1 MPRPRQ
7 DDAPPPVIWS
17 EPQPAARRRSLGR
30 EEIVRA
36 AIAVADQGGAGA
48 LTMATVARHL
58 GSYTAMALYRHV
70 PDKDSLVDLMLDA
83 AIAEVELPSAPA
95 GDWREALR
103 GLALAT
109 WEMVKRHWWFA
120 QLVYTRPPA
129 GPHMMARTEF
139 MLAVFARRGVPAPM
153 GIIFASLVDRHIFG
167 NGLQEAEERRMRDR
181 YRLDT
186 TEKLLAAMKP
196 VRDLAQ
202 AGGRYPHLAGWLD
215 QSFESTPDEQFE
227 LGLDCLLDG
236 IALRLPAGD
245 ETGGDE

>member
-1 MPRPRQ
+1 MPRRRR
-7 DDAPPPVIWS
+7 DGTPPPVIWN
-17 EPQPAARRRSLGR
+17 QPSPPRRRTLGR

-48 LTMATVARHL
+48 LTMATVARQL
-58 GSYTAMALYRHV
+58 GPYTAMALYRHV
-70 PDKDSLVDLMLDA
+70 PNKDSLVDLMLDT
-83 AIAEVELPSAPA
+83 AIAEVDVPRRP
-95 GDWREALR
+95 GDDWREDLRDLALR
-103 GLALAT
+103 T

-139 MLAVFARRGVPAPM
+139 VLTVLARKGVPPGM
-153 GIIFASLVDRHIFG
+153 GIVFASLVDRHIFG

-181 YRLDT
+181 YGLDT

-196 VRDLAQ
+196 IRDLAR
-202 AGGRYPHLAGWLD
+202 ASGRYPHLAGWLD
-215 QSFESTPDEQFE
+215 QPAESTADEQFT

-236 IALRLPAGD
+236 IALRLPALTADAG
-245 ETGGDE
+245 

>member
-1 MPRPRQ
+1 MAPRDRHQ
-7 DDAPPPVIWS
+7 VPPGVIWT
-17 EPQPAARRRSLGR
+17 EPQPPVQRRSLGR

-70 PDKDSLVDLMLDA
+70 PNKDSLVDLMLDA
-83 AIAEVELPSAPA
+83 AIAEVELPGAP
-95 GDWREALR
+95 GDGWHRLLR
-103 GLALAT
+103 SLALAT

-139 MLAVFARRGVPAPM
+139 MLGVFARRGVPATT
-153 GIIFASLVDRHIFG
+153 GIVFASLIDRHIFG
-167 NGLQEAEERRMRDR
+167 NGLQEAEERRMRER
-181 YRLDT
+181 YGLET

-196 VRDLAQ
+196 IRDVAR
-202 AGGRYPHLAGWLD
+202 AGGRYPHLTTWLD
-215 QSFESTPDEQFE
+215 EPFESTADEQFA

-236 IALRLPAGD
+236 IALRLPDARG
-245 ETGGDE
+245 